1 MRTKRWAGLIALAML
16 LALLGSALA
25 SAQRV
30 YDGAD
35 LFTASEEA
43 ALESEIA
50 RFQEHG
56 LRGRH
61 LGRTPGGRRAVPRG
75 R

>member
-35 LFTASEEA
+35 LFTAGEEA
-43 ALESEIA
+43 ALEAEIA
-50 RFQEHG
+50 RFQEDTG
-56 LRGRH
+56 MDFVVVTSDEPQEDGEQ
-61 LGRTPGGRRAVPRG
+61 
-75 R
+75 